1 MTLRPVLFRLVSYP
15 RSGDQIYRI
24 SAGFLVLA
32 SFVSAAVIPEPALQS
47 FLGTT
52 PDTFLRNLKVNRPPA
67 LNEQAKA
74 QVIRCL
80 PRDGAVTKL
89 SDLGRKKLASLDR
102 VLRFHGRD
110 AVYVIKV
117 VEVPEAVIALHER
130 SVLLISAPGLALWNA
145 QELQALAAHEI
156 AHEYTWEQYQL
167 ARSRKDSTEM
177 QQLELYSDGIA
188 ILTLAQIGV
197 DPSALTSALKKG
209 IRYNRSHLGFALNED
224 QYPDFKRRQRFHR
237 AIIEWISAASTKPNE
252 SAQVMSAS
260 AWQARAH

>member
-1 MTLRPVLFRLVSYP
+1 M
-15 RSGDQIYRI
+15 
-24 SAGFLVLA
+24 
-32 SFVSAAVIPEPALQS
+32 
-47 FLGTT
+47 
-52 PDTFLRNLKVNRPPA
+52 
-67 LNEQAKA
+67 
-74 QVIRCL
+74 
-80 PRDGAVTKL
+80 
-89 SDLGRKKLASLDR
+89 
-102 VLRFHGRD
+102 
-110 AVYVIKV
+110 
-117 VEVPEAVIALHER
+117 VEVPAAVIALHER